1 MLSKKLNR
9 INYFVETSAMNG
21 TNIENI
27 FSTVLSMILRQR
39 LNKNKETAIDEGKN

>member
-1 MLSKKLNR
+1 
-9 INYFVETSAMNG
+9 MNG

-39 LNKNKETAIDEGKN
+39 LNKNKETAIDEGKNQSITLNPSITKKHKTKK